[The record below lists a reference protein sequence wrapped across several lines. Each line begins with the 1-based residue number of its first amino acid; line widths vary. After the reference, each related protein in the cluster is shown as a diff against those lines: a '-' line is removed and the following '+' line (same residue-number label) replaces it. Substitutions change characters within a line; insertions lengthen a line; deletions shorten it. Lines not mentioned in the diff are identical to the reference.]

1 MTEAELDALLDGV
14 ESEVNDAVAGLLSEV
29 AAGFV
34 RDVNNA
40 TELVAARFSV
50 SGIRRR
56 WQRRVGRLVTMLT
69 GVMRTAAQTTAED
82 LGERLPRNWDA
93 GMRDYQVATTALLN
107 AVGDRLA
114 ADATQA
120 LAEGLNAGEDIDQL
134 KERLTALFTAD
145 PDGTELGSG
154 RANRIAMTEA
164 TRAWNAGALA
174 AAQALT
180 GPQRP
185 LVKQWLSRNDT
196 RVRAAHEKAN
206 GQLRFLD
213 EPFSVGGSEMQYPG
227 DPTAPADLTIGCR
240 CVMKMSAAQAT
251 ASAEGTF
258 TVDQELQSHM
268 PPQLKRYW
276 LAGPGAAKIG
286 WGTPGSFDRCV
297 SALRDDFPQDPEGLC
312 ANLYHE
318 ATGRWPGQNQS
329 AGEVHPG
336 AMIALI
342 PSEADAQRLAL
353 DGGEPVDQL
362 HLTLLFLGEGADW
375 SADERALL
383 VSRVAEVTRGM
394 GPITARAFGAAQW
407 NPDGDNPCWVWN
419 VGDIRESDGTRLHR
433 AYDMASD
440 AVGDRPIPEQY
451 VPWSPHICAQY
462 TDLNL
467 SDELANRT
475 GPVTFDRVR
484 VVFAGDSHDFAL
496 SHGTEAAA
504 TAVAEDV
511 AGAPAPATAAWYTP
525 EGAALAFEN
534 QQTGDGRLFAPGVL
548 RWESGP
554 WPLQYAEEM
563 NGGHNGARLAGSIRG
578 MSREGGRITGHGDLY
593 LTLDAGR
600 EAAGLL
606 AQGAPLGVSV
616 DLDDVDMEM
625 SEVGGEGAYAVSLAT
640 ASLLPMPGGG
650 WSVTAETAVHWTAS
664 GTRLSGE
671 SRRLV
676 FAIDPDGTVPA
687 SVLTA
692 AAGDPD
698 PGGLVVEKMTSGEY
712 LMRITRGRIR
722 GATLVAIP
730 AFADARI
737 ALVGQPDAVAATT
750 PVVDD
755 VADITAAAT
764 GAVDLPVAGRDV
776 SWDGDGAKDR
786 VFTWADGDVDRLS
799 QAFAYRDSDA
809 DPQLKGSWKLGYAD
823 VLDGV
828 LTIVPKGVFAAEA
841 AVNGAR
847 GGVDIPAEEMASVRA
862 KLDAVRAHVE
872 EVTASVDDRETM
884 EASAWSAMK
893 DLPPMP
899 ASWFAQP
906 THEELPPGGPGV
918 NYKEGRIF
926 GWVAQAGEPHAG
938 FAKKITIDSLGRI
951 DTTHFLRQ
959 RFQLDDGTTVKAGAL
974 VMNTGHHRDGAECET
989 ASCAFDDSRTVAG
1002 VVTVGMTDRGMW
1014 FSGASGPWISEWDR
1028 QVFSAL
1034 QPSYHLIKRNGG
1046 WQLRG
1051 VLMVPVPGH
1060 SSPLLASAVA
1070 ERSQLALTAAAT
1082 MAEVETAVAAA
1093 QVQEAPTVAPVVDID
1108 YEKLADAMVASMA
1121 RAEQRKAEEA
1131 AELQALIEEA
1141 RRMDPTTN
1149 EGM

>member
-1 MTEAELDALLDGV
+1 MTEEELDALLDDV
-14 ESEVNDAVAGLLSEV
+14 EAEVNDAVSGLLGEV
-29 AAGFV
+29 ADEFA
-34 RDVNNA
+34 RDVDRA

-50 SGIRRR
+50 SGIGRM

-69 GVMRTAAQTTAED
+69 GITRTAARTTAED

-93 GMRDYQVATTALLN
+93 GLRGYAAATTTLLN

-134 KERLTALFTAD
+134 RERLTALFTGD
-145 PDGTELGSG
+145 PEGTELGAG
-154 RANRIAMTEA
+154 RADRIAMTEA
-164 TRAWNAGALA
+164 TRAWNAGALSV
-174 AAQALT
+174 AQALT
-180 GPQRP
+180 GPDRP

-206 GQLRFLD
+206 GQLRLLD
-213 EPFSVGGSEMQYPG
+213 EPFDVGGTEMGYPG
-227 DPTAPADLTIGCR
+227 DPAAPAALTIGCR
-240 CVMKMSAAQAT
+240 CVMKMSAARAT
-251 ASAEGTF
+251 ASAEGTL
-258 TVDQELQSHM
+258 TVDQEFQSNM
-268 PPQLKRYW
+268 PPQLKQYW
-276 LAGPGAAKIG
+276 LAGEGAAKIG

-297 SALRDDFPQDPEGLC
+297 RALRDDFPQDPEGLC

-318 ATGRWPGQNQS
+318 ATGKWPGQN
-329 AGEVHPG
+329 AGDHHTG

-342 PSEADAQRLAL
+342 PSEADAARLAL
-353 DGGEPVDQL
+353 DGGEAVDQL

-375 SADERALL
+375 SADERAML
-383 VSRVAEVTRGM
+383 VSRVAEQSRNLR
-394 GPITARAFGAAQW
+394 PIEARAFGAAQW
-407 NPDGDNPCWVWN
+407 NPGGDNPCWVWN
-419 VGDIRESDGTRLHR
+419 VGDVREGDGTRLHD
-433 AYDMASD
+433 AFLVAAG
-440 AVGDRPIPEQY
+440 AVGGRQIPEQY
-451 VPWSPHICAQY
+451 LPWSPHICAQY
-462 TDLNL
+462 TDMNL
-467 SDELANRT
+467 SDELADRT

-504 TAVAEDV
+504 TAVAVEDMPT
-511 AGAPAPATAAWYTP
+511 AAPATAAWHTP
-525 EGAALAFEN
+525 EGAALVFEN
-534 QQTGDGRLFAPGVL
+534 QQTGDGRLIAPGVL
-548 RWESGP
+548 SWDAGP
-554 WPLQYAEEM
+554 WPLQYADEM
-563 NGGHNGARLAGSIRG
+563 HGGHDGAKLAGSING
-578 MSREGGRITGHGDLY
+578 MSREGDLITGHGDLY
-593 LTLDAGR
+593 LTLDAGA
-600 EAAGLL
+600 EVESLL
-606 AQGAPLGVSV
+606 AEGAPIGVSV
-616 DLDDVDMEM
+616 DLDDLDVEM
-625 SEVGGEGAYAVSLAT
+625 TEVGGGEAYAVSLAA
-640 ASLLPMPGGG
+640 ASLLPLPGGG
-650 WSVTAETAVHWTAS
+650 WSVDAHTAVHWTAS
-664 GTRLSGE
+664 GSRLSGE

-698 PGGLVVEKMTSGEY
+698 PGGLVVDKVVSGEY

-722 GATLVAIP
+722 GATLVSIP

-737 ALVGQPDAVAATT
+737 ALVGQQV
-750 PVVDD
+750 
-755 VADITAAAT
+755 TAAAT
-764 GAVDLPVAGRDV
+764 PVAPDV
-776 SWDGDGAKDR
+776 
-786 VFTWADGDVDRLS
+786 
-799 QAFAYRDSDA
+799 
-809 DPQLKGSWKLGYAD
+809 
-823 VLDGV
+823 
-828 LTIVPKGVFAAEA
+828 
-841 AVNGAR
+841 
-847 GGVDIPAEEMASVRA
+847 AEE
-862 KLDAVRAHVE
+862 E
-872 EVTASVDDRETM
+872 EGDDMETL

-899 ASWFAQP
+899 AAWFAQP
-906 THEELPPGGPGV
+906 TDAELPPGGPGV
-918 NYKEGRIF
+918 NYKDGRIF

-938 FAKKITIDSLGRI
+938 FAKKITIDTLGRI

-959 RFQLDDGTTVKAGAL
+959 RFQLDDGSSVKAGAL

-1082 MAEVETAVAAA
+1082 MAEVDAVVAAVEA
-1093 QVQEAPTVAPVVDID
+1093 QTAAPAPVVDID
-1108 YEKLADAMVASMA
+1108 YDRLADAMVASMA

-1149 EGM
+1149 EGN